1 MIDQELSGYGDG
13 LPLGGEDDDDL
24 RWKAV
29 EAMGSFDP
37 RQTDRI
43 QRPCDSTT
51 MEAAKSWGTRLE
63 LAMGSEDGEV

>member
-43 QRPCDSTT
+43 QRPCDNTT
-51 MEAAKSWGTRLE
+51 MEAAKS
-63 LAMGSEDGEV
+63 

>member
-1 MIDQELSGYGDG
+1 MIDQELSGYGNG

-37 RQTDRI
+37 RQTNRI
-43 QRPCDSTT
+43 QRPCDGT
-51 MEAAKSWGTRLE
+51 EAAKS
-63 LAMGSEDGEV
+63 

>member
-1 MIDQELSGYGDG
+1 MDLDQNTRFYIAMIDQELSGYGNG

-37 RQTDRI
+37 RQTNRI
-43 QRPCDSTT
+43 QRPCDGT
-51 MEAAKSWGTRLE
+51 EAAKS
-63 LAMGSEDGEV
+63 